1 MADPLGGRWEG
12 CEKKLKCDNVNQT
25 LSMTSELVP
34 TGLGKAMR
42 SAADHPI
49 FEPEHHPIRTPRL
62 SLRAVRGEAN
72 NPWEDYSA
80 KRG

>member
-1 MADPLGGRWEG
+1 MADLLGGRWEG
-12 CEKKLKCDNVNQT
+12 CEKSWNDNENQT
-25 LSMTSELVP
+25 LSMTSELMP

-49 FEPEHHPIRTPRL
+49 LEFEHHPIRTPRL